1 MAVYKIFPSKDTT
14 LYSLFP
20 NMNTGLDPI
29 IEATQT
35 SFTPGTPDPQSSRFL
50 VTFDGSKIED
60 ILANKMGVSASAQLL
75 NTSSYQVNLQCFIS
89 TATGIDINPTGTL
102 LEIYYVSENWSM
114 GTGQYL
120 DDPISTDGATWYWVN
135 YSGSTAWQTSGF
147 PTGVTASFTGSG
159 TNRNLPPIQGGNPYA
174 GGGTWYTASS
184 NNKWNSS
191 LNSISASQT
200 FNYSTDKDLNAT
212 VTNIIGAWYTGSLPD
227 GDDGKTF
234 YGFLVKQ
241 NPEFIYNRNYQPELK
256 YFSVD
261 TNTIYPPALQFSWRD
276 FVWAT
281 SSNTPLLTTLP
292 ARIAL
297 NQNPGVFYSQ
307 SVNVFRVNAAPEYPP
322 VVWQT
327 SSLYTQNYY
336 LPQESYYAIKD
347 LSTNEYVVEFDTR
360 FTQLSADT
368 TGSYFKLYMNGLQP
382 ERYYQVLIQTT
393 INGSTLVYNDG
404 YYFKVI
410 NG

>member
-35 SFTPGTPDPQSSRFL
+35 SFTPGTPNPQSSRFL
-50 VTFDGSKIED
+50 VAFDGNTIED
-60 ILANKMGVSASAQLL
+60 ILENKMGVSGSVQLQ

-89 TATGIDINPTGTL
+89 TATGVDINPTGTL

-159 TNRNLPPIQGGNPYA
+159 TNRDTNNSYA
-174 GGGTWYTASS
+174 GGGTWYTGSA
-184 NNKWNSS
+184 NNKWNS
-191 LNSISASQT
+191 NTFPISASQT
-200 FNYSTDKDLNAT
+200 FNYSTDKDLNT
-212 VTNIIGAWYTGSLPD
+212 TITNIIGAWYTGSLPD
-227 GDDGKTF
+227 GGNNEF

-276 FVWAT
+276 FTWDT
-281 SSNTPLLTTLP
+281 SSNISVLNTLP
-292 ARIAL
+292 ARVAL

-307 SVNVFRVNAAPEYPP
+307 SVNIFRVNSAPEYPP
-322 VVWQT
+322 AVWQT
-327 SSLYTQNYY
+327 SSLYTENYY

-347 LSTNEYVVEFDTR
+347 LSTNEYVVEFDNR
-360 FTQLSADT
+360 FTQLSADS
-368 TGSYFKLYMNGLQP
+368 TGSYFKLYMNGLQE
-382 ERYYQVLIQTT
+382 ERYYKLLFKHHNDDGIT
-393 INGSTLVYNDG
+393 IYNDN
-404 YYFKVI
+404 YYFKI
-410 NG
+410 TKS

>member
-1 MAVYKIFPSKDTT
+1 MAVYKIFPSKDAT

-20 NMNTGLDPI
+20 DMNTGVDPI

-35 SFTPGTPDPQSSRFL
+35 SFTPGTPNPQSSRFL
-50 VTFDGSKIED
+50 VSFDGDEIEN
-60 ILANKMGVSASAQLL
+60 ILLNKMGVSSSVQLQ
-75 NTSSYQVNLQCFIS
+75 NTSSYQINLQCFIS
-89 TATGIDINPTGTL
+89 TATGVDINPTGTL
-102 LEIYYVSENWSM
+102 LEIYYVSQDWSM

-120 DDPISTDGATWYWVN
+120 DDPISTDGVSWYWVN
-135 YSGSTAWQTSGF
+135 YSGSTPWQTVAF
-147 PTGVTASFTGSG
+147 PTGVTASYTGSIG
-159 TNRNLPPIQGGNPYA
+159 LTGSVNSYA
-174 GGGTWYTASS
+174 GGGTWYTGSA
-184 NNKWNSS
+184 NNKWNS
-191 LNSISASQT
+191 NNYPISASQT
-200 FNYSTDKDLNAT
+200 FNYSTDKDLNTT
-212 VTNIIGAWYTGSLPD
+212 VTNIIGAWYTGAISND
-227 GDDGKTF
+227 VF
-234 YGFLVKQ
+234 NGFIVKQ
-241 NPEFIYNRNYQPELK
+241 EPEFVYNKNYQPELK

-276 FVWAT
+276 FTWAT
-281 SSNTPLLTTLP
+281 SSNVSVLTTLP
-292 ARIAL
+292 AQIAL
-297 NQNPGVFYSQ
+297 NQNPGFFYSQ
-307 SVNVFRVNAAPEYPP
+307 SVNIFRVNAAPEYPAS
-322 VVWQT
+322 VWQT
-327 SSLYTQNYY
+327 SSLYTENYY

>member
-1 MAVYKIFPSKDTT
+1 MAVYKIFPSKDAT

-20 NMNTGLDPI
+20 DMNTGVDPI

-35 SFTPGTPDPQSSRFL
+35 SFTPGTPNPQSSRFL
-50 VTFDGSKIED
+50 VSFDGDEIEN
-60 ILANKMGVSASAQLL
+60 ILLNKMGVSSSVQLQ

-89 TATGIDINPTGTL
+89 TATGVDINPTGTL
-102 LEIYYVSENWSM
+102 LEIYYVSQDWSM

-120 DDPISTDGATWYWVN
+120 DDPISTDGVSWYWIN
-135 YSGSTAWQTSGF
+135 YSGSTPWQTVNF
-147 PTGVTASFTGSG
+147 PTGVTASYTGSIG
-159 TNRNLPPIQGGNPYA
+159 LTGSVNSYA
-174 GGGTWYTASS
+174 GGGTWYTGSA
-184 NNKWNSS
+184 NNKWNS
-191 LNSISASQT
+191 NNYPISASQT

-212 VTNIIGAWYTGSLPD
+212 VTNIIGAWYTGAVSND
-227 GDDGKTF
+227 VF
-234 YGFLVKQ
+234 NGFIIKQ
-241 NPEFIYNRNYQPELK
+241 SPEFVYNKNYQPELK

-276 FVWAT
+276 FTWAT
-281 SSNTPLLTTLP
+281 SSNVSVLTTLP

-297 NQNPGVFYSQ
+297 NQNPGFFYSQ
-307 SVNVFRVNAAPEYPP
+307 SVNIFRVNAAPEYPAS
-322 VVWQT
+322 VWQT
-327 SSLYTQNYY
+327 SSLYTENYY

>member
-1 MAVYKIFPSKDTT
+1 MAVYKIFPTKDTT

-29 IEATQT
+29 IEATET
-35 SFTPGTPDPQSSRFL
+35 SFTPGNPSPQSSRFL
-50 VTFDGSKIED
+50 VAFDGDTIED
-60 ILANKMGVSASAQLL
+60 ILENKMGVSASAQLQ

-135 YSGSTAWQTSGF
+135 YSGSTRWKASSF
-147 PTGVTASFTGSG
+147 PTGVTASFTGS
-159 TNRNLPPIQGGNPYA
+159 NNILLNPYV
-174 GGGTWYTASS
+174 GGGTWYTGSS
-184 NNKWNSS
+184 NNKWNSTS
-191 LNSISASQT
+191 FPISASQT
-200 FNYSTDKDLNAT
+200 FSYSTDKDLNAN
-212 VTNIIGAWYTGSLPD
+212 VTNIIGAWYTGSLSN
-227 GDDGKTF
+227 GTF
-234 YGFLVKQ
+234 NGFIVKQ
-241 NPEFIYNRNYQPELK
+241 EPEFVYNINYQPELK

-276 FVWAT
+276 FTWAT
-281 SSNTPLLTTLP
+281 SSNVSVLNTLP
-292 ARIAL
+292 ARVAL

-307 SVNVFRVNAAPEYPP
+307 SVNIFRVNSAPEYPP
-322 VVWQT
+322 AVWQT
-327 SSLYTQNYY
+327 SSLYTENYY
-336 LPQESYYAIKD
+336 LPTASYYAIKD
-347 LSTNEYVVEFDTR
+347 LSTNEYIIEFDTR

-368 TGSYFKLYMNGLQP
+368 TGSYFKLYMDGLQP

-393 INGSTLVYNDG
+393 INNSTLIYNDG

>member
-1 MAVYKIFPSKDTT
+1 
-14 LYSLFP
+14 
-20 NMNTGLDPI
+20 
-29 IEATQT
+29 
-35 SFTPGTPDPQSSRFL
+35 
-50 VTFDGSKIED
+50 
-60 ILANKMGVSASAQLL
+60 
-75 NTSSYQVNLQCFIS
+75 
-89 TATGIDINPTGTL
+89 
-102 LEIYYVSENWSM
+102 M

-135 YSGSTAWQTSGF
+135 YSGSTRWKASSF
-147 PTGVTASFTGSG
+147 PTGVTASFTGS
-159 TNRNLPPIQGGNPYA
+159 NNILLNPYV
-174 GGGTWYTASS
+174 GGGTWYTGSS
-184 NNKWNSS
+184 NNKWNS
-191 LNSISASQT
+191 NSFPISASQT
-200 FNYSTDKDLNAT
+200 FSYSTDKDLNAN
-212 VTNIIGAWYTGSLPD
+212 VTNIIGAWYTGSLSN
-227 GDDGKTF
+227 GTF
-234 YGFLVKQ
+234 NGFIVKQ
-241 NPEFIYNRNYQPELK
+241 EPEFVYNINYQPELK

-276 FVWAT
+276 FTWAT
-281 SSNTPLLTTLP
+281 SSNVSVLNTLP
-292 ARIAL
+292 ARVAL

-307 SVNVFRVNAAPEYPP
+307 SVNIFRVNSAPEYPP
-322 VVWQT
+322 AVWQT
-327 SSLYTQNYY
+327 SSLYTENYY
-336 LPQESYYAIKD
+336 LPTASYYAIKD

>member
-50 VTFDGSKIED
+50 VAFDSNKIED
-60 ILANKMGVSASAQLL
+60 ILENKMGVSASAQLQ
-75 NTSSYQVNLQCFIS
+75 NTSSYQINLQCFIS
-89 TATGIDINPTGTL
+89 TATGVDINPTGTL
-102 LEIYYVSENWSM
+102 LEIYYISQDWSM

-135 YSGSTAWQTSGF
+135 YSGSTAWQTIGF

-159 TNRNLPPIQGGNPYA
+159 TDRDTNNSYA
-174 GGGTWYTASS
+174 GGGTWYTGSTNS
-184 NNKWNSS
+184 DWNSN
-191 LNSISASQT
+191 LYPISASQT
-200 FNYSTDKDLNAT
+200 FNYSTDKDLNVT
-212 VTNIIGAWYTGSLPD
+212 VTNIIGAWYTGSISNAA
-227 GDDGKTF
+227 F
-234 YGFLVKQ
+234 NGFIIKQ
-241 NPEFIYNRNYQPELK
+241 NPEFVYNKNYQPELK

-276 FVWAT
+276 FTWAT
-281 SSNTPLLTTLP
+281 SSNVSVLTTLP
-292 ARIAL
+292 ARVAL
-297 NQNPGVFYSQ
+297 NQNPGFFYSQ
-307 SVNVFRVNAAPEYPP
+307 SVNVFRVNAAPEYPAA
-322 VVWQT
+322 VWQT
-327 SSLYTQNYY
+327 SSLYTENYY

-347 LSTNEYVVEFDTR
+347 LSTNEYVIEFDTR

>member
-1 MAVYKIFPSKDTT
+1 MAVYKIFPTKDTT

-29 IEATQT
+29 IEATET
-35 SFTPGTPDPQSSRFL
+35 SFTPGNPSPQSSRFL
-50 VTFDGSKIED
+50 VAFDGDTIED
-60 ILANKMGVSASAQLL
+60 ILENKMGVSASAQLQ

-120 DDPISTDGATWYWVN
+120 DDPISTDGATWYWIN
-135 YSGSTAWQTSGF
+135 YSGSSAWQTSGSF
-147 PTGVTASFTGSG
+147 PIGVTASFTGSG
-159 TNRNLPPIQGGNPYA
+159 TNRNTNNSYA
-174 GGGTWYTASS
+174 GGGTWYTGSS
-184 NNKWNSS
+184 NNKWNSTS
-191 LNSISASQT
+191 FPISASQT
-200 FNYSTDKDLNAT
+200 FSYSTDKDLNAN
-212 VTNIIGAWYTGSLPD
+212 VTNIIGAWYTGSLSN
-227 GDDGKTF
+227 GTF
-234 YGFLVKQ
+234 NGFIVKQ
-241 NPEFIYNRNYQPELK
+241 EPEFVYNINYQPELK

-276 FVWAT
+276 FTWAT
-281 SSNTPLLTTLP
+281 SSNVSVLNTLP
-292 ARIAL
+292 ARVAL

-307 SVNVFRVNAAPEYPP
+307 SVNIFRVNSAPEYPP
-322 VVWQT
+322 TVWQT
-327 SSLYTQNYY
+327 SSLYTENYY
-336 LPQESYYAIKD
+336 LPTASYYAIKD
-347 LSTNEYVVEFDTR
+347 LSTNEYIIEFDTR

-368 TGSYFKLYMNGLQP
+368 TGSYFKLYMDGLQP

-393 INGSTLVYNDG
+393 INNSTLIYNDG

>member
-20 NMNTGLDPI
+20 NMNTGIDPI
-29 IEATQT
+29 MEATQT
-35 SFTPGTPDPQSSRFL
+35 SFTPGTPNPQSSRFL
-50 VTFDGSKIED
+50 VAFDGNTIED
-60 ILANKMGVSASAQLL
+60 ILENKMGVSGSVQLQ

-89 TATGIDINPTGTL
+89 TATGVDINPTGTL

-135 YSGSTAWQTSGF
+135 YSGSTAWQTSPPF
-147 PTGVTASFTGSG
+147 PTGVTAYFTGSG
-159 TNRNLPPIQGGNPYA
+159 TNRDTNNPYA
-174 GGGTWYTASS
+174 GGGTWYTGSA
-184 NNKWNSS
+184 NDKWNS
-191 LNSISASQT
+191 NTFPISASQT
-200 FNYSTDKDLNAT
+200 FNYSTDKDLNT
-212 VTNIIGAWYTGSLPD
+212 IVTNIIGAWYTGSLPD
-227 GDDGKTF
+227 GGNNEF

-276 FVWAT
+276 FTWAT
-281 SSNTPLLTTLP
+281 SSNISVLNTLP
-292 ARIAL
+292 ARVAL

-307 SVNVFRVNAAPEYPP
+307 SVNIFRVNSAPEYPP
-322 VVWQT
+322 AVWQT
-327 SSLYTQNYY
+327 SSLYTENYY

-347 LSTNEYVVEFDTR
+347 LSTNEYVIEFDTR
-360 FTQLSADT
+360 FTQLSADS

-382 ERYYQVLIQTT
+382 ERYYEILIKT
-393 INGSTLVYNDG
+393 IISGNTLIFNDNF
-404 YYFKVI
+404 YFKIV

>member
-35 SFTPGTPDPQSSRFL
+35 SFFPGNPDPQSSRFL
-50 VTFDGSKIED
+50 VAFEEEE
-60 ILANKMGVSASAQLL
+60 ILDVLHNKMGVSESAQLI

-89 TATGIDINPTGTL
+89 TATGVDINPTGTL
-102 LEIYYVSENWSM
+102 LEVYYVSQDWSM

-120 DDPISTDGATWYWVN
+120 DDPISTDGATWYWLN
-135 YSGSTAWQTSGF
+135 YSGSTAWKTFNF
-147 PTGVTASFTGSG
+147 PVGVTASFTGSI
-159 TNRNLPPIQGGNPYA
+159 TSSYA
-174 GGGTWYTASS
+174 GGGTWYTGSASS
-184 NNKWNSS
+184 SRWNSS
-191 LNSISASQT
+191 QYPISASQKFT
-200 FNYSTDKDLNAT
+200 YSTDKDLNTT
-212 VTNIIGAWYTGSLPD
+212 VTNIIAAWYTGAID
-227 GDDGKTF
+227 NDVF
-234 YGFLVKQ
+234 NGFIIKQ
-241 NPEFIYNRNYQPELK
+241 NPEFIFNKNYQPELK

-276 FVWAT
+276 FVWNT

-307 SVNVFRVNAAPEYPP
+307 SVNIFRINAAPEYPP
-322 VVWQT
+322 TVWQT

-360 FTQLSADT
+360 FTQLSADAS
-368 TGSYFKLYMNGLQP
+368 GSYFKLYMNGLQP
-382 ERYYQVLIQTT
+382 ERYYQVLVQTT
-393 INGSTLVYNDG
+393 VNGSTLVYNDG

>member
-20 NMNTGLDPI
+20 NMNTGIDPI

-35 SFTPGTPDPQSSRFL
+35 SFTTGEPNPQSSRFL
-50 VTFDGSKIED
+50 VAFDNNQIED
-60 ILANKMGVSASAQLL
+60 ILENKMGVSSSVQLQ

-89 TATGIDINPTGTL
+89 TATGVDINPTGTL
-102 LEIYYVSENWSM
+102 LEAYYISQDWSM

-135 YSGSTAWQTSGF
+135 FSGSTAWSTIGF
-147 PTGVTASFTGSG
+147 STGITASFTGSS
-159 TNRNLPPIQGGNPYA
+159 TNRDINSYA
-174 GGGTWYTASS
+174 GGGTWYTASA
-184 NNKWNSS
+184 NDKWNSTIY
-191 LNSISASQT
+191 SISASQT
-200 FNYSTDKDLNAT
+200 FNYSTDKDLNVN
-212 VTNIIGAWYTGSLPD
+212 VTNIIGAWYTGAISNEV
-227 GDDGKTF
+227 F
-234 YGFLVKQ
+234 NGFIIKQ
-241 NPEFIYNRNYQPELK
+241 NPEFVYNRNYQPELK

-276 FVWAT
+276 FVWNT
-281 SSNTPLLTTLP
+281 SSAVSVLNTTP

-307 SVNVFRVNAAPEYPP
+307 SVNIFRVNAAPEYPSI
-322 VVWQT
+322 VWQT
-327 SSLYTQNYY
+327 SSLYTENYY

-360 FTQLSADT
+360 FTQLSADS

>member
-1 MAVYKIFPSKDTT
+1 MAVYKIFPSKDAT

-20 NMNTGLDPI
+20 DMNTGVDPI

-35 SFTPGTPDPQSSRFL
+35 SFTPGTPNPQSSRFL
-50 VTFDGSKIED
+50 VSFDGDEIEN
-60 ILANKMGVSASAQLL
+60 ILLNKMGVSSSVQLQ

-89 TATGIDINPTGTL
+89 TATGVDINPTGTL
-102 LEIYYVSENWSM
+102 LEIYYVSQDWSM

-120 DDPISTDGATWYWVN
+120 DDPISTDGVSWYWVN
-135 YSGSTAWQTSGF
+135 YSGSTPWQTVAF
-147 PTGVTASFTGSG
+147 PTGVTASYTGSIG
-159 TNRNLPPIQGGNPYA
+159 LTGSVNSYA
-174 GGGTWYTASS
+174 GGGTWYTGSA
-184 NNKWNSS
+184 NNKWNS
-191 LNSISASQT
+191 NNYPISASQT
-200 FNYSTDKDLNAT
+200 FNYSTDKDLNTT
-212 VTNIIGAWYTGSLPD
+212 VTNIIGAWYTGAISND
-227 GDDGKTF
+227 VF
-234 YGFLVKQ
+234 NGFIVKQ
-241 NPEFIYNRNYQPELK
+241 EPEFVYNKNYQPELK

-276 FVWAT
+276 FTWAT
-281 SSNTPLLTTLP
+281 SSNVSVLTTLP

-297 NQNPGVFYSQ
+297 NQNPGFFYSQ
-307 SVNVFRVNAAPEYPP
+307 SVNIFRVNAAPEYPAS
-322 VVWQT
+322 VWQT
-327 SSLYTQNYY
+327 SSLYTENYY

>member
-1 MAVYKIFPSKDTT
+1 MAVYKIFPSKDAT

-20 NMNTGLDPI
+20 DMNTGVDPI

-35 SFTPGTPDPQSSRFL
+35 SFTPGTPNPQSSRFL
-50 VTFDGSKIED
+50 VSFDGDEIEN
-60 ILANKMGVSASAQLL
+60 ILLNKMGVSSSVQLQ

-89 TATGIDINPTGTL
+89 TATGVDINPTGTL
-102 LEIYYVSENWSM
+102 LEIYYVSQDWSM

-120 DDPISTDGATWYWVN
+120 DDPISTDGVSWYWVN
-135 YSGSTAWQTSGF
+135 YSGSTPWQTVAF
-147 PTGVTASFTGSG
+147 PTGVTASYTGSIG
-159 TNRNLPPIQGGNPYA
+159 LTGSVNSYA
-174 GGGTWYTASS
+174 GGGTWYTGSA
-184 NNKWNSS
+184 NNKWNS
-191 LNSISASQT
+191 NNYPISASQT
-200 FNYSTDKDLNAT
+200 FNYSTDKDLNTT
-212 VTNIIGAWYTGSLPD
+212 VTNIIGAWYTGAISND
-227 GDDGKTF
+227 VF
-234 YGFLVKQ
+234 NGFIVKQ
-241 NPEFIYNRNYQPELK
+241 EPEFVYNKNYQPELK

-276 FVWAT
+276 FTWAT
-281 SSNTPLLTTLP
+281 SSNVSVLTTLP
-292 ARIAL
+292 AQIAL
-297 NQNPGVFYSQ
+297 NQNPGFFYSQ
-307 SVNVFRVNAAPEYPP
+307 SVNIFRVNAAPEYPAS
-322 VVWQT
+322 VWQT
-327 SSLYTQNYY
+327 SSLYTENYY

>member
-1 MAVYKIFPSKDTT
+1 MAVYKIFPTKDTT

-29 IEATQT
+29 IEATET
-35 SFTPGTPDPQSSRFL
+35 SFTPGNPSPQSSRFL
-50 VTFDGSKIED
+50 VAFDGDTIED
-60 ILANKMGVSASAQLL
+60 ILENKMGVSASAQLQ

-135 YSGSTAWQTSGF
+135 YSGSTAWKTSGF

-159 TNRNLPPIQGGNPYA
+159 INRDTNNSYA
-174 GGGTWYTASS
+174 GGGTWYTGSS
-184 NNKWNSS
+184 NNKWNS
-191 LNSISASQT
+191 NSFPISASQT
-200 FNYSTDKDLNAT
+200 FSYSTDKDLNAN

-227 GDDGKTF
+227 GGNNEF

-276 FVWAT
+276 FTWAT
-281 SSNTPLLTTLP
+281 SSNVSVLNTLP
-292 ARIAL
+292 ARVAL

-307 SVNVFRVNAAPEYPP
+307 SVNIFRVNSAPEYPP
-322 VVWQT
+322 AVWQT
-327 SSLYTQNYY
+327 SSLYTENYY
-336 LPQESYYAIKD
+336 LPTASYYAIKD
-347 LSTNEYVVEFDTR
+347 LSTNEYIIEFDTR

-368 TGSYFKLYMNGLQP
+368 TGSYFKLYMDGLQP

>member
-1 MAVYKIFPSKDTT
+1 MAVYKIFPSKDAT

-35 SFTPGTPDPQSSRFL
+35 SFTTGEPNPQSSRFL
-50 VTFDGSKIED
+50 IAFSPTEIED
-60 ILANKMGVSASAQLL
+60 VLENKMGVSSSVQLQ
-75 NTSSYQVNLQCFIS
+75 NSSSYQVNLQCFIS
-89 TATGIDINPTGTL
+89 TATGVDINPTGTL
-102 LEIYYVSENWSM
+102 LEIYYISEDWSM

-135 YSGSTAWQTSGF
+135 YSGSTAWKTTGF
-147 PTGVTASFTGSG
+147 PTGVTASFTGSS
-159 TNRNLPPIQGGNPYA
+159 TNRTVNGYA
-174 GGGTWYTASS
+174 GGGTWYTGSV
-184 NNKWNSS
+184 NNKWNS
-191 LNSISASQT
+191 NTYPISSSQT
-200 FNYSTDKDLNAT
+200 FNYSTDKDLNVP
-212 VTNIIGAWYTGSLPD
+212 VTNIIGAWYTGSVD
-227 GDDGKTF
+227 NNTF
-234 YGFLVKQ
+234 NGFIVKQ
-241 NPEFIYNRNYQPELK
+241 NPEFVYNRNYQPELK

-276 FVWAT
+276 FVWNT
-281 SSNTPLLTTLP
+281 SSNISVLNTLP

-307 SVNVFRVNAAPEYPP
+307 SVNIFRVNAAPEYPP
-322 VVWQT
+322 AVWQT
-327 SSLYTQNYY
+327 ASLYTQNFY

-360 FTQLSADT
+360 FTQLSADS

-393 INGSTLVYNDG
+393 VNGSTLVYNDG